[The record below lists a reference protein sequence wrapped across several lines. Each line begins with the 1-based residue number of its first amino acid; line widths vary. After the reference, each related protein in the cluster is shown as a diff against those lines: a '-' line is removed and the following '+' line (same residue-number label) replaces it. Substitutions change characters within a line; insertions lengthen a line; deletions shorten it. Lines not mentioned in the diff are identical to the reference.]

1 MLFDV
6 ISGNGLSNN
15 VLKSGDRQ
23 ATYRQTQEEHDNL
36 LDITTLPGY
45 REAMS
50 LQGLP
55 RLMAMEQLKAQAEL
69 REAEYPKYWED
80 EYPRR
85 DISQSSSWISDINYD
100 PYTQVAQVQMGN
112 NVYAFPSQS
121 PDNVADWLNAP
132 SMGQYYHLYKK

>member
-50 LQGLP
+50 LQG
-55 RLMAMEQLKAQAEL
+55 
-69 REAEYPKYWED
+69 
-80 EYPRR
+80 
-85 DISQSSSWISDINYD
+85 
-100 PYTQVAQVQMGN
+100 
-112 NVYAFPSQS
+112 
-121 PDNVADWLNAP
+121 
-132 SMGQYYHLYKK
+132 